1 MRSQM
6 HRTIDALDI
15 ARSISHLN
23 VSSPIIPATSFGPSL
38 AKWLRGRCFGGM
50 LMADQSDSDWPSRY
64 PPHNSQN
71 HEMHGRSR
79 TDLG

>member
-6 HRTIDALDI
+6 YRTIDALDI
-15 ARSISHLN
+15 VRSISHLN

-38 AKWLRGRCFGGM
+38 AKWLRGRNFGGM

-71 HEMHGRSR
+71 QVVHPSPRKHFA
-79 TDLG
+79 